1 MEPFDLALAFIEHCD
16 RATRTTELSGAF
28 QRHLE
33 TLGFRYFACSSHV
46 DPLNPHQEIMV
57 LNYPQAWVEC
67 YSEQQ
72 LHLIDPVFRR
82 ADRTRRPFYWD
93 DPEFRAAMSP
103 KQRKMQTL
111 AERFGVAHG
120 FTVPIHSPLNTSS
133 CSVVP
138 DSPRISPRAYFAVEL
153 MAQHLFDR
161 VARLQHMDAGPDT
174 IPYLSPRERQCLE
187 LAAHGKS
194 DAEIALLL
202 GLHKSTAHNYIES
215 AKKRLG
221 LCNRIPAIIY
231 AIGTRQIRLEDVLRP
246 LHRAVRQR
254 RS

>member
-16 RATRTTELSGAF
+16 HATQTTELSDAF

-46 DPLNPHQEIMV
+46 DPLHSQEIMV
-57 LNYPQAWVEC
+57 LNYPRAWVEC

-93 DPEFRAAMSP
+93 DPEFRATMSP
-103 KQRKMQTL
+103 KQRKMQAL

-120 FTVPIHSPLNTSS
+120 FTVPIHSPLHVSS

-138 DSPRISPRAYFAVEL
+138 DSPRISRRAYFAVEL

-161 VARLQHMDAGPDT
+161 VARLQHMDACTDI
-174 IPYLSPRERQCLE
+174 IPYLSRRERQCLE

-202 GLHKSTAHNYIES
+202 GLHKSTAHNYIEN
-215 AKKRLG
+215 AKRRLG
-221 LCNRIPAIIY
+221 LSNRIPAIVY
-231 AIGTRQIRLEDVLRP
+231 ALGTRQIRLEDVLRP